1 MGDDKRHPTKLIKSP
16 GNGATVNLVAHFLSL
31 SLSFS
36 LSLIFLVPVSYPSP
50 SLSRHFVIMKT
61 GQQVDGG
68 EWLVSLHVDVN
79 MVEDWP
85 FDIYRRQEAVSAS

>member
-16 GNGATVNLVAHFLSL
+16 GNGATVNLVAHFL
-31 SLSFS
+31 S